1 MPFLPSSRRI
11 SCADSYQIM
20 SNSPSLPSSPISYKA
35 AGVDIDAGDALVERI
50 KPLAK
55 RTLREGVLGG
65 IGGFGALFEIPKRY
79 KEPVLVSGTDGVGT
93 KLRLAFEWNMHDTVG
108 IDLVA
113 MSVNDVLVQ
122 GAEPLF
128 FLDYFACGKLDIDTA
143 AAVIGGIAKGCE
155 LSGCALIGGETA
167 EMPGMYPAG
176 EYDLAGFC
184 VGAAEKSQ
192 LLPRPTVKSGDVILG
207 LASSGVHSNGF
218 SLVRKCIERA
228 GGEMPAMLDG
238 MPYKEAL
245 MKPTRLY
252 VKNVLA
258 ALAQHNPSKGSGQ
271 GIKALAHITG
281 GGLIENIPRVL
292 PEGVSAQLKKGSW
305 PQTEL
310 FAWLQQTAGIHDDEM
325 NRTFNNGIGMIVVV
339 DALDA
344 VAVSATLSGLGE
356 QVHVIGQMVAR
367 SGDAVVFV
375 GC

>member
-1 MPFLPSSRRI
+1 MNTTPAST
-11 SCADSYQIM
+11 
-20 SNSPSLPSSPISYKA
+20 SSPLSYKS

-55 RTLREGVLGG
+55 RTMREGVLGG
-65 IGGFGALFEIPKRY
+65 IGGFGALFEIPKRF

-122 GAEPLF
+122 GAEPMF
-128 FLDYFACGKLDIDTA
+128 FLDYFACGKLDVDTA

-192 LLPRPTVKSGDVILG
+192 LLPRPNVQVGDVILG

-228 GGEMPAMLDG
+228 GSDAPTTLDG
-238 MPYKEAL
+238 KPFKEAL
-245 MKPTRLY
+245 MMPTRLY

-258 ALAQHNPSKGSGQ
+258 ALQAHPAGNAPSQG

-281 GGLIENIPRVL
+281 GGLLENIPRVL
-292 PEGVSAQLKKGSW
+292 PEGVAAHLKKGSW
-305 PQTEL
+305 PKTEL
-310 FAWLQQTAGIHDDEM
+310 FAWLQKTAGIDDIEM

-339 DALDA
+339 DPLDA
-344 VAVSATLSGLGE
+344 AACAATLTGLGE
-356 QVHVIGQMVAR
+356 QVFVIGQMAR
-367 SGDAVVFV
+367 QQGGAAVVV
-375 GC
+375 E